1 MKERKIKFTVDSNLE
16 DVALIGTSVNRLCT
30 TMNLSDVEAYNIEL
44 CVVEAANN
52 CVKHA
57 YNFQSGS
64 EVEVIFTSGN
74 GEVKIE
80 ICDSGKTMQRKSET
94 PTLEFDPEDMES
106 LPESGMGL
114 YIISEVMDKM
124 EYKTYEGKNILTM
137 IKSIT
142 PVNS

>member
-16 DVALIGTSVNRLCT
+16 DVALIGTSINRLCT
-30 TMNLSDVEAYNIEL
+30 IMNLSDVEAYNIEL

-57 YNFQSGS
+57 YDFQSGS
-64 EVEVIFTSGN
+64 EVEVIFTNFN
-74 GEVKIE
+74 GEIKIE
-80 ICDSGKTMQRKSET
+80 ICDRGKAMQKKAET
-94 PTLEFDPEDMES
+94 PKLEFDPKDIDS

-124 EYKTYEGKNILTM
+124 DYKTYDGKNVLTM
-137 IKSIT
+137 SKNII
-142 PVNS
+142 PFNS

>member
-57 YNFQSGS
+57 YNFQGGS
-64 EVEVIFTSGN
+64 EVEVVFTFFN
-74 GEVKIE
+74 GEIKIE
-80 ICDSGKTMQRKSET
+80 ICDRGQTMQRKSET
-94 PTLEFDPEDMES
+94 PTLEFDPDDMES

-124 EYKTYEGKNILTM
+124 EYATSEGKNILTM
-137 IKSIT
+137 IKKIA
-142 PVNS
+142 PVTL